1 MDKVKEPFEVFL
13 PEYLDWLE
21 LEKGLSKKTQENYKR
36 FLKKFLKFLEK
47 NNLNDLYPHQLTP
60 DHIWKY
66 RIFLA
71 RQNENHKNKQP
82 LKKSTQNY
90 YLIALRSLLSYFAE
104 KDIQSLPLDKVKL
117 PKTKKDEDI
126 NFLNLDQIKKLL
138 NEPNIGSLSGLRDKA
153 ILEVFFSTGLR
164 ASELAALDREQINI
178 KKDTDTLEISVVG
191 KGERVRTVFL
201 SKRSI
206 KWLRKYLKTR
216 DDDSDALF
224 INYRGRNP
232 KTRLSVRSLERIV
245 KKHAIA
251 AGLPS
256 TTSCHTLRHSF
267 ATDLLNK
274 GADLRAVQ
282 EFLGHKNIVTTQIYT
297 HVTKPH
303 LRKAHEQF
311 HGIDDEEE

>member
-201 SKRSI
+201 SKRAI

>member
-36 FLKKFLKFLEK
+36 FLKRFLKFLEK

-178 KKDTDTLEISVVG
+178 KKNTDTLEISVVG

-224 INYRGRNP
+224 INYRGKNP

-251 AGLPS
+251 AGLP
-256 TTSCHTLRHSF
+256 TNTSCHTLRHSF

-303 LRKAHEQF
+303 LKKTHQQF
-311 HGIDDEEE
+311 HGIADEDE